1 MKNCEE
7 CFHYRVCNGDRQ
19 FGLGDC
25 EDFVPDNQ
33 VVLAPQFVETIK
45 EEYALFDEY
54 DEISLGTL
62 RKDLDRILKEVT
74 E

>member
-7 CFHYRVCNGDRQ
+7 CFHYAVCNGSRQ

-25 EDFVPDNQ
+25 EDFVQDNE
-33 VVLAPQFVETIK
+33 VVLAPQFVDTIK
-45 EEYALFDEY
+45 EEYALFDDY
-54 DEISLGTL
+54 DEISVGTL
-62 RKDLDRILKEVT
+62 RKDLDRILKEQV